1 VPRAPYRRTRRTI
14 TGVSL
19 SIEPMT
25 VAAVEADRPA
35 LVALLRDAVES
46 GASVGFLP
54 PLGDGEAGAYWATV
68 TAGLQDGSRIVLGAR
83 DTELGLVGS
92 AQLEL
97 AMRANARHRAEVTK
111 VMVHRRARRRGVG
124 RALMLALEDHARQ
137 LGRTTLIL
145 DTRQGDL
152 SEALYRTVGWTF
164 AGAIPDYARSATGAL
179 DATAFYYKVLG
190 PISPAQPA
198 APE

>member
-1 VPRAPYRRTRRTI
+1 MPR
-14 TGVSL
+14 VSL
-19 SIEPMT
+19 AIEPMT
-25 VAAVEADRPA
+25 TADVEVEQPA

-54 PLGDGEAGAYWATV
+54 PLGDREAGAYWATV
-68 TAGLQDGSRIVLGAR
+68 TAGIREGSRVLLAAR
-83 DTELGLVGS
+83 DAELGVVGS

-124 RALMLALEDHARQ
+124 RALMLALEDHARR

-145 DTRQGDL
+145 DTRQGDP
-152 SEALYRTVGWTF
+152 SEGLYRAVGWTF
-164 AGAIPDYARSATGAL
+164 AGAIPEYARSATGAL
-179 DATAFYYKVLG
+179 DGTAFYYKLL
-190 PISPAQPA
+190 A
-198 APE
+198 ATSRRP

>member
-1 VPRAPYRRTRRTI
+1 M
-14 TGVSL
+14 TGMTL

-25 VAAVEADRPA
+25 DAEVEAERPA

-54 PLGDGEAGAYWATV
+54 PLGDAEAAAYWATV
-68 TAGLQDGSRIVLGAR
+68 AAGLREGSRVVLAAR
-83 DTELGLVGS
+83 DGELGLVGS

-97 AMRANARHRAEVTK
+97 AMRANAGHRAEVSK

-124 RALMLALEDHARQ
+124 RALMLALEDHARR

-145 DTRQGDL
+145 DTRQGDP
-152 SEALYRTVGWTF
+152 SEILYQEVGWTF
-164 AGAIPDYARSATGAL
+164 AGAIPAYARSASGTL
-179 DATAFYYKVLG
+179 DATAYYYKRLD
-190 PISPAQPA
+190 PAP
-198 APE
+198 

>member
-1 VPRAPYRRTRRTI
+1 M
-14 TGVSL
+14 SL
-19 SIEPMT
+19 SIEPLA
-25 VAAVEADRPA
+25 VAEVDAERAA

-54 PLGDGEAGAYWATV
+54 PLGDAEAASYWATV
-68 TAGLQDGSRIVLGAR
+68 AAGLREGSRVVLVAR
-83 DTELGLVGS
+83 DDELGLVGS

-97 AMRANARHRAEVTK
+97 AMRANAGHRAEVTK

-124 RALMLALEDHARQ
+124 RALMLALEDHARR

-145 DTRQGDL
+145 DTRQGDP
-152 SEALYRTVGWTF
+152 SEVLYRAVGWTF

-179 DATAFYYKVLG
+179 DATALYYKLLD
-190 PISPAQPA
+190 PA
-198 APE
+198 AP

>member
-1 VPRAPYRRTRRTI
+1 MAD
-14 TGVSL
+14 VSL
-19 SIEPMT
+19 SIEALT
-25 VAAVEADRPA
+25 VAEVDAERAA

-54 PLGDGEAGAYWATV
+54 PLEDAEAVSYWATV
-68 TAGLQDGSRIVLGAR
+68 AAGLRDGSRVLLAAR
-83 DTELGLVGS
+83 DGDLGLVGS

-97 AMRANARHRAEVTK
+97 AMRANAGHRAEVTK

-145 DTRQGDL
+145 DTRQGDP
-152 SEALYRTVGWTF
+152 SEALYRAAGWTL
-164 AGAIPDYARSATGAL
+164 AGAIPDYARSATGTL
-179 DATAFYYKVLG
+179 DATALYYKLLD
-190 PISPAQPA
+190 P
-198 APE
+198 APERPGTSRDEGPPRMR

>member
-1 VPRAPYRRTRRTI
+1 M
-14 TGVSL
+14 SL
-19 SIEPMT
+19 SIEPLSIPQ
-25 VAAVEADRPA
+25 VEAERPA
-35 LVALLRDAVES
+35 LVALLQDAVES

-54 PLGDGEAGAYWATV
+54 PLGDGEAASYWAAV
-68 TAGLQDGSRIVLGAR
+68 AVGLREGSRVVLAAR
-83 DTELGLVGS
+83 DDQLGLVGS

-97 AMRANARHRAEVTK
+97 ATRANAGHRAEVSK

-145 DTRQGDL
+145 DTRQGDP
-152 SEALYRTVGWTF
+152 SEVLYRAVGWTF

-179 DATAFYYKVLG
+179 DATALYYKLLD
-190 PISPAQPA
+190 PAS
-198 APE
+198 

>member
-1 VPRAPYRRTRRTI
+1 MTR
-14 TGVSL
+14 VSL

-25 VAAVEADRPA
+25 VTEVEAEQPG

-54 PLGDGEAGAYWATV
+54 PLGDAEAGSYWATV
-68 TAGLQDGSRIVLGAR
+68 AGGLREGSRVLLAAR
-83 DTELGLVGS
+83 DGELGLVGS

-111 VMVHRRARRRGVG
+111 VMVHRRVRRRGIG
-124 RALMLALEDHARQ
+124 LALMRALEDHARR

-145 DTRQGDL
+145 DTRQGDP
-152 SEALYRTVGWTF
+152 SEALYRAIGWTF
-164 AGAIPDYARSATGAL
+164 AGAIPRYARSASGGL
-179 DATAFYYKVLG
+179 DATALYYQLLDPG
-190 PISPAQPA
+190 A
-198 APE
+198 